1 MLQSSS
7 ANVNQCLITN
17 VVSVTDFLDDY
28 TKIKQLGKGAF
39 GVVNLYQSTQDGRLI
54 AVKSIQD
61 QDSTDAE
68 LDVLRSLKHKN
79 IIDCMGYVRGNGV
92 VHILLEYMSE
102 GPLSNHCPMV
112 DAQKAWKCIRNVLE
126 GLDFLHGNS
135 VIHRDI
141 KGGNILYNGQVWKI
155 SDFGISKIVG
165 MEGNPAVTYA
175 GTPGYMAP
183 EIRKKNNVAYD
194 DKVDI
199 WSLGCT
205 VIEMF
210 DPYSQLFRYPH
221 WLFNPQTVPEKVPEE
236 FQDFLVACFKVNP
249 QERATAAQLLQ
260 NYC

>member
-1 MLQSSS
+1 M
-7 ANVNQCLITN
+7 
-17 VVSVTDFLDDY
+17 DDY
-28 TKIKQLGKGAF
+28 TKIKQLGQGAF
-39 GVVNLYQSTQDGRLI
+39 GEVNLYKSTQDGSLI
-54 AVKSIQD
+54 AVKTIED
-61 QDSTDAE
+61 QESSDAE

-92 VHILLEYMSE
+92 VHILLEYMSG
-102 GPLSNHCPMV
+102 GPLSNHCPMENP
-112 DAQKAWKCIRNVLE
+112 QKAWECIRNVLQ
-126 GLDFLHGNS
+126 GLDFLHSNS

-165 MEGNPAVTYA
+165 MEGNPAVTYV

-183 EIRKKNNVAYD
+183 EIRQMYNVAYD

-210 DPYSQLFRYPH
+210 DPYSQMFRDRY
-221 WLFNPQTVPEKVPEE
+221 WLFNLKTVQEKVPEE
-236 FQDFLVACFKVNP
+236 FHDFLVACLEENP
-249 QERATAAQLLQ
+249 QERSTATQLLQ
-260 NYC
+260 HYC